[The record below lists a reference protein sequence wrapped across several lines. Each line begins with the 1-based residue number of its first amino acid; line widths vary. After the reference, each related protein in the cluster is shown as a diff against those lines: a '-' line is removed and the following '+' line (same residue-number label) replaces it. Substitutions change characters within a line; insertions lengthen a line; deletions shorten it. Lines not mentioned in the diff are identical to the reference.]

1 MFSRS
6 RFFLLI
12 ILVLLVFP
20 ITVVFAQSGGT
31 EGDPPPIVETNP
43 EVQDFHVYLPML
55 SKVVLTTDVAIAD
68 VQLSPNPIAIGETV
82 HLTFSITNL
91 GLTPSVEFPVDWKV
105 LPLGETEP
113 LASGSFVVPPLSY
126 GQIMVLEADYQALI
140 AGPFDVQVV
149 ADPFFENPD
158 PIPANNSRSVEL
170 GVTGIVEFCGTIT
183 KDTVWAYATYVLGC
197 NVELPEGISL
207 LVRSGAVIKPT
218 QQSIFINVLGN
229 MELRGTETTP
239 VVITSINDE
248 EYGAD
253 ANGEP
258 TIPPSAGEWN
268 KVFIGSTGVVNASHA
283 LLRYGL
289 MPFWSDQGY
298 LIVSDSVMEYFF
310 SGTQINNGFINFQD
324 NIIRN
329 SNNRGLLYY
338 NNGPFLAE
346 PTLINNHFENNTG
359 YAVVFSSYYE
369 YTLDTSQVYGN
380 TASNNGF
387 NGIQLGG
394 TLGGSSILSNAGIPY
409 VLDLSQEGWES
420 IYIPAGGELSIQP
433 GTIIKLNPGNY
444 DYAMG
449 TGIEVAGSLLA
460 QGTES
465 EPIVF
470 TSIKDD
476 SYGGDTNNDGNA
488 TVPAVGDWTRH
499 FVHEGAAATFEH
511 VIIQYGGGQLS
522 GQSLE
527 SIRCD
532 AGELHLL
539 NSSVIYGGG
548 AGVRAI
554 NGILD
559 IQDSN
564 ISNNT
569 EHGIDY
575 TISTEAAPIIKDST
589 FNNNSAYAIF
599 LNFNEITLDASQV
612 YGNIASGN
620 GVNGIP
626 LTGTMLGNSIIGEGG
641 IPYILEVDN
650 DHFRSIY
657 VPTGSNL
664 TINAGAIF
672 KILGNAYW
680 YDKGSGIEV
689 FGTLNALGTAE
700 APIIFTSLYDDS
712 VGGDTNNDGSSTT
725 PAKADWTSH
734 VIQSGGSATFDHVTI
749 SYAGGG
755 IYGRTSESILNAGG
769 LLHFHNGL
777 IDQGAMTGI
786 RSVNNGTLDVT
797 SSTIRFQNEHGIV
810 YSASGSIAP
819 IIQDNTFD
827 SNTSFAVYF
836 NPSGPITLDGTHMS
850 GNTAVNNGTNAL
862 RLIGEFTGSS
872 TLQNPGS
879 AIYLDY
885 NPDHTLSLYVSAGS
899 DLTIQPGTIF
909 KGYGSSYDYGRGS
922 GIEVYGTLNSTGTEE
937 NPIVFTSVHDDEYG
951 GDTNNNGSSTSP
963 AHGQWSFNYIG
974 AGAVATFDKNLMRY
988 AGGSIYGVP
997 LSTIRNNGGTL
1008 NLSNS
1013 TVENGAGSG
1022 VRSESNGLINIQ
1034 GNAFNGNLEHGIYYA
1049 ASGVVAPVIQ
1059 NNTFDSN
1066 GSFAVYFNP
1075 SGPITLDG
1083 TQMSG
1088 NNAINNGTNA
1098 LRLIGTLE
1106 GTSTLQNPGFAIYLD
1121 YNPDFTLSI
1130 NVSAGN
1136 VLTIQPGTILK
1147 GYGSSYWEG
1156 RGSGIQVSG
1165 ILNALGT
1172 SEDPIIFT
1180 SLHDDD
1186 YGGDTNNNGS
1196 ATIPAA
1202 GQWSFNYIGA
1212 GGVATFEHT
1221 LLRYGGGML
1230 YGLPQTTIQNMAGTL
1245 HLSDSTLEY
1254 GSGSGVRSDASGV
1267 IDIHDNL
1274 IKSNTEYG
1282 IYYSASGSLA
1292 PIIQNNTFDSNASY
1306 AVYFAP
1312 SGSLTLD
1319 GTQMSGNNAVNNAF
1333 NALRLIGN
1341 FVGSSTLQNPGFA
1354 IMLHYNPDHMLSLY
1368 VPVGSSLT
1376 IQPGTILKGYGSS
1389 YWEGRGSGIEVYGT
1403 LNVAG
1408 TSEDPVVFTSLQDDA
1423 YGGDTN
1429 NDGSATV
1436 PASGQWSFNYIG
1448 ASGTATFEHTLLRY
1462 AGAPIYGMPQPA
1474 VFNSGGSV
1482 SLTSSVV
1489 EHSANY
1495 GILQNGGELS
1505 LTAGQVSNNV
1515 IGVSVAAES
1524 GSTSFVDCDF
1534 LTNQIGIDFGGNSS
1548 TTTQNCIF
1556 EGNAQYGYRNQTSL
1570 TLDVTNNW
1578 WGDASGPSP
1587 YGTGDSISGN
1597 LTVSPWLTVKP
1608 R

>member
-68 VQLSPNPIAIGETV
+68 VQLSPNPIAIGDTV
-82 HLTFSITNL
+82 HLSFSITNL

-105 LPLGETEP
+105 VPLGETEP
-113 LASGSFVVPPLSY
+113 LASGSFVVPALSY

-197 NVELPEGISL
+197 NVELPEEISL

-564 ISNNT
+564 ISSNT

-827 SNTSFAVYF
+827 SNT
-836 NPSGPITLDGTHMS
+836 
-850 GNTAVNNGTNAL
+850 
-862 RLIGEFTGSS
+862 
-872 TLQNPGS
+872 
-879 AIYLDY
+879 
-885 NPDHTLSLYVSAGS
+885 
-899 DLTIQPGTIF
+899 
-909 KGYGSSYDYGRGS
+909 
-922 GIEVYGTLNSTGTEE
+922 
-937 NPIVFTSVHDDEYG
+937 
-951 GDTNNNGSSTSP
+951 
-963 AHGQWSFNYIG
+963 
-974 AGAVATFDKNLMRY
+974 
-988 AGGSIYGVP
+988 
-997 LSTIRNNGGTL
+997 
-1008 NLSNS
+1008 
-1013 TVENGAGSG
+1013 
-1022 VRSESNGLINIQ
+1022 
-1034 GNAFNGNLEHGIYYA
+1034 
-1049 ASGVVAPVIQ
+1049 
-1059 NNTFDSN
+1059 
-1066 GSFAVYFNP
+1066 SFAVYFNP

-1505 LTAGQVSNNV
+1505 LTASQVSNNV
-1515 IGVSVAAES
+1515 IGVSIAAES

-1587 YGTGDSISGN
+1587 YGTGDPISGN

>member
-20 ITVVFAQSGGT
+20 ITVVFAQSGDT

-68 VQLSPNPIAIGETV
+68 VHLSPNPIAIGDTV
-82 HLTFSITNL
+82 HLSFSITNL

-105 LPLGETEP
+105 VPLGETEP
-113 LASGSFVVPPLSY
+113 LASGSFVVPALSY
-126 GQIMVLEADYQALI
+126 GQIAVLEADYQALI

-197 NVELPEGISL
+197 NVELPKGISL

-229 MELRGTETTP
+229 MELRGTETSP

-253 ANGEP
+253 ANGEQ

-289 MPFWSDQGY
+289 TPFWSDLGH
-298 LIVSDSVMEYFF
+298 LIVSDSVLEYF
-310 SGTQINNGFINFQD
+310 GAATQSNNGYIDLQN
-324 NIIRN
+324 NVIRN
-329 SNNRGLLYY
+329 SGNYGLIYY
-338 NNGPFLAE
+338 NNGPFVAA
-346 PTLINNHFENNTG
+346 PTMINNHFEGCTS
-359 YAVVFSSYYE
+359 YAVMYTTYGE
-369 YTLDTSQVYGN
+369 LTLDLTQVHGN
-380 TASNNGF
+380 TAINNGF
-387 NGIQLGG
+387 NGIRLTG
-394 TLGGSSILSNAGIPY
+394 TLAGNSFLSNAGIPY
-409 VLDLSQEGWES
+409 ILEEDDDQAGS
-420 IYIPAGGELSIQP
+420 IFVPVGSTLTIEAGAVFKMTGSSYWY
-433 GTIIKLNPGNY
+433 GK
-444 DYAMG
+444 G
-449 TGIEVAGSLLA
+449 TGLEIAGTLLA
-460 QGTES
+460 SGTTES
-465 EPIVF
+465 PIVF
-470 TSIKDD
+470 TSIHDD
-476 SYGGDTNNDGNA
+476 T
-488 TVPAVGDWTRH
+488 
-499 FVHEGAAATFEH
+499 
-511 VIIQYGGGQLS
+511 
-522 GQSLE
+522 
-527 SIRCD
+527 
-532 AGELHLL
+532 
-539 NSSVIYGGG
+539 
-548 AGVRAI
+548 
-554 NGILD
+554 
-559 IQDSN
+559 
-564 ISNNT
+564 
-569 EHGIDY
+569 
-575 TISTEAAPIIKDST
+575 
-589 FNNNSAYAIF
+589 
-599 LNFNEITLDASQV
+599 
-612 YGNIASGN
+612 
-620 GVNGIP
+620 
-626 LTGTMLGNSIIGEGG
+626 
-641 IPYILEVDN
+641 
-650 DHFRSIY
+650 
-657 VPTGSNL
+657 
-664 TINAGAIF
+664 
-672 KILGNAYW
+672 
-680 YDKGSGIEV
+680 
-689 FGTLNALGTAE
+689 
-700 APIIFTSLYDDS
+700 
-712 VGGDTNNDGSSTT
+712 VGGDTNNN
-725 PAKADWTSH
+725 
-734 VIQSGGSATFDHVTI
+734 GSATVPTKGDWTRQLIQPGGTATFEHVTI

-755 IYGRTSESILNAGG
+755 VYGQTAESIVNNSGT
-769 LLHFHNGL
+769 LHFHNGL

-827 SNTSFAVYF
+827 SNT
-836 NPSGPITLDGTHMS
+836 
-850 GNTAVNNGTNAL
+850 
-862 RLIGEFTGSS
+862 
-872 TLQNPGS
+872 
-879 AIYLDY
+879 
-885 NPDHTLSLYVSAGS
+885 
-899 DLTIQPGTIF
+899 
-909 KGYGSSYDYGRGS
+909 
-922 GIEVYGTLNSTGTEE
+922 
-937 NPIVFTSVHDDEYG
+937 
-951 GDTNNNGSSTSP
+951 
-963 AHGQWSFNYIG
+963 
-974 AGAVATFDKNLMRY
+974 
-988 AGGSIYGVP
+988 
-997 LSTIRNNGGTL
+997 
-1008 NLSNS
+1008 
-1013 TVENGAGSG
+1013 
-1022 VRSESNGLINIQ
+1022 
-1034 GNAFNGNLEHGIYYA
+1034 
-1049 ASGVVAPVIQ
+1049 
-1059 NNTFDSN
+1059 
-1066 GSFAVYFNP
+1066 SFAVYFNP

-1230 YGLPQTTIQNMAGTL
+1230 YGLPQTTIQNIAGTL

-1505 LTAGQVSNNV
+1505 LTASQVSNNV
-1515 IGVSVAAES
+1515 IGVSIAAES

-1556 EGNAQYGYRNQTSL
+1556 EGNAQYGYRNQTSP
-1570 TLDVTNNW
+1570 TLDVRNNW

-1587 YGTGDSISGN
+1587 YGTGNAVSGN
-1597 LTVSPWLTVKP
+1597 LTVSPWLTVRP

>member
-6 RFFLLI
+6 RFLLFVI
-12 ILVLLVFP
+12 FVVLVFP
-20 ITVVFAQSGGT
+20 ITIVFAQSGGT

-68 VQLSPNPIAIGETV
+68 VQLNPNPIAIGETV
-82 HLTFSITNL
+82 HLSFSITNL

-105 LPLGETEP
+105 VPLGETEP

-126 GQIMVLEADYQALI
+126 GQIVVLEADYQALI

-183 KDTVWAYATYVLGC
+183 KNTVWAYATYVLGC
-197 NVELPEGISL
+197 NAEVPEGISL

-253 ANGEP
+253 ANGEQ
-258 TIPPSAGEWN
+258 TVPPSVGEWN
-268 KVFIGSTGVVNASHA
+268 KVFIGSTGVVNTSHA

-289 MPFWSDQGY
+289 TPFWSDQGH
-298 LIVSDSVMEYFF
+298 LIVSDSVLEYF
-310 SGTQINNGFINFQD
+310 GAATQSNNGYIDLQN
-324 NIIRN
+324 NVIRN
-329 SNNRGLLYY
+329 SGNYGLIYY
-338 NNGPFLAE
+338 NNGPFVAV
-346 PTLINNHFENNTG
+346 PTMINNHFEGCTS
-359 YAVVFSSYYE
+359 YAVM
-369 YTLDTSQVYGN
+369 YTTYGEITMDLTQVHGN
-380 TASNNGF
+380 TAINNGF
-387 NGIQLGG
+387 NGIRLTG
-394 TLGGSSILSNAGIPY
+394 TIAGNSFLSNAGIPY
-409 VLDLSQEGWES
+409 ILEEDDDQ
-420 IYIPAGGELSIQP
+420 
-433 GTIIKLNPGNY
+433 
-444 DYAMG
+444 
-449 TGIEVAGSLLA
+449 AGS
-460 QGTES
+460 
-465 EPIVF
+465 IF
-470 TSIKDD
+470 
-476 SYGGDTNNDGNA
+476 
-488 TVPAVGDWTRH
+488 VPVG
-499 FVHEGAAATFEH
+499 
-511 VIIQYGGGQLS
+511 
-522 GQSLE
+522 
-527 SIRCD
+527 
-532 AGELHLL
+532 
-539 NSSVIYGGG
+539 
-548 AGVRAI
+548 
-554 NGILD
+554 
-559 IQDSN
+559 
-564 ISNNT
+564 
-569 EHGIDY
+569 
-575 TISTEAAPIIKDST
+575 ST
-589 FNNNSAYAIF
+589 
-599 LNFNEITLDASQV
+599 
-612 YGNIASGN
+612 
-620 GVNGIP
+620 
-626 LTGTMLGNSIIGEGG
+626 
-641 IPYILEVDN
+641 
-650 DHFRSIY
+650 
-657 VPTGSNL
+657 L
-664 TINAGAIF
+664 TIEAGAIF
-672 KILGNAYW
+672 KMTGSSYW
-680 YDKGSGIEV
+680 YGKGTGLEIA
-689 FGTLNALGTAE
+689 GTLLANGTIE
-700 APIIFTSLYDDS
+700 SPVVFTSIHDDT
-712 VGGDTNNDGSSTT
+712 VGGDTNNNGSSTAPT
-725 PAKADWTSH
+725 KGDWTRQL
-734 VIQSGGSATFDHVTI
+734 IQPGGTATFEHVMI
-749 SYAGGG
+749 SYAGGSV
-755 IYGRTSESILNAGG
+755 YGQTAEGILNNGG
-769 LLHFHNGL
+769 TLHFHDGI

-786 RSVNNGTLDVT
+786 RSINNGILDV
-797 SSTIRFQNEHGIV
+797 SGSTIRFQNEHGIV
-810 YSASGSIAP
+810 YAATGAVAP
-819 IIQDNTFD
+819 TVKNNIFD
-827 SNTSFAVYF
+827 SNTNFAIYF
-836 NPSGPITLDGTHMS
+836 APTGELTLDGTQIS
-850 GNTAVNNGTNAL
+850 GNSANGNGTNAL
-862 RLIGEFTGSS
+862 RLIGNFVGVS
-872 TLQNPGS
+872 TLQNPGF
-879 AIYLDY
+879 AIFLDY
-885 NPDHTLSLYVSAGS
+885 NPDYTLSLNVSSGS
-899 DLTIQPGTIF
+899 TLTIQPGTIF
-909 KGYGSSYDYGRGS
+909 KGYGTSYDYGRGS
-922 GIEVYGTLNSTGTEE
+922 GIVVSGTLNALGTEE
-937 NPIVFTSVHDDEYG
+937 SPIVFTSLHDDSYG
-951 GDTNNNGSSTSP
+951 GDTNNNGASTLP
-963 AHGQWSFNYIG
+963 APGQWTMNLIG
-974 AGAVATFDKNLMRY
+974 AGGVANLDHTLMRY
-988 AGGSIYGVP
+988 AGGLISGWYQQTLFISGGI
-997 LSTIRNNGGTL
+997 LHLSDSTIEFG
-1008 NLSNS
+1008 S
-1013 TVENGAGSG
+1013 GSG
-1022 VRSESNGLINIQ
+1022 VRSVAGGVIEIHDNMFKSNT
-1034 GNAFNGNLEHGIYYA
+1034 EHGIVYS
-1049 ASGVVAPVIQ
+1049 ASGAVAPIIQ

-1066 GSFAVYFNP
+1066 ANFAIYFAP
-1075 SGPITLDG
+1075 SGELTLDG
-1083 TQMSG
+1083 TQISG
-1088 NNAINNGTNA
+1088 NSAINNGTNA
-1098 LRLIGTLE
+1098 LRLIGNFV
-1106 GTSTLQNPGFAIYLD
+1106 GNSTLQNPGFPIYLD
-1121 YNPDFTLSI
+1121 YNPDFTLSL

-1136 VLTIQPGTILK
+1136 VLTIQPGTIFK

-1165 ILNALGT
+1165 TLNALGT
-1172 SEDPIIFT
+1172 TEDPITFT
-1180 SLHDDD
+1180 SLHDDE

-1196 ATIPAA
+1196 ATVPAA

-1212 GGVATFEHT
+1212 GGTATFEHT
-1221 LLRYGGGML
+1221 LQRYGGGML

-1312 SGSLTLD
+1312 SGSLTLE

-1489 EHSANY
+1489 KHSANY

-1505 LTAGQVSNNV
+1505 LTASQVSNNV
-1515 IGVSVAAES
+1515 IGVSIAAES

-1587 YGTGDSISGN
+1587 YGTGDPISGN